1 MVTELFYSHIF
12 DMKRG
17 SFHMKEV
24 SGICTSLYLDTDE
37 LKMALWARKVSRAG
51 PLILSLTCLIH
62 LTQ

>member
-1 MVTELFYSHIF
+1 
-12 DMKRG
+12 
-17 SFHMKEV
+17 MKEV